1 MLLPIA
7 IQHSSLNVNSFRAE
21 DLSRYQ
27 SLVREVFEIRSNN
40 KTLTFLPDKRLR
52 TTSEAD
58 DLLQNM
64 LLNAHVG
71 RGQTCFIR
79 QNQNNELIGIIEIIP
94 PHVARE
100 YYELSNY
107 PYFIEFY
114 LKSQLTGRSVMSK
127 ILPLIIRALNV
138 QGISSIAAVVNRAN
152 LPALRLLGKSGFI
165 FHGTFD
171 PFQDLYINQR

>member
-7 IQHSSLNVNSFRAE
+7 IHDSALTVNSFRAE

-27 SLVREVFEIRSNN
+27 SLVQEVLEIRSNN
-40 KTLTFLPDKRLR
+40 KTLKFLPDKRLR
-52 TTSEAD
+52 NTSEAD
-58 DLLQNM
+58 DLLRNM

-100 YYELSNY
+100 YYELEDY
-107 PYFIEFY
+107 PCFIEFY

-138 QGISSIAAVVNRAN
+138 QGITSIAAAVNRAN
-152 LPALRLLGKSGFI
+152 LPALRLLGKSSFT
-165 FHGTFD
+165 FKKTFD
-171 PFQDLYINQR
+171 PFQDLYINQI